1 MKSGAGLGVGVA
13 QERRAEAETARMEA
27 AIERAEDRRED
38 AAARAAE
45 FDELTRG
52 SSSRGMS
59 DGLFFHL
66 EAEAEAPLARPGRAR
81 GRRAVGD
88 AA

>member
-1 MKSGAGLGVGVA
+1 MALVEQQELVGRQLG
-13 QERRAEAETARMEA
+13 RAPTT
-27 AIERAEDRRED
+27 
-38 AAARAAE
+38 AE

>member
-1 MKSGAGLGVGVA
+1 MGRLQRSEA
-13 QERRAEAETARMEA
+13 ERRAVTRLALGLYDT
-27 AIERAEDRRED
+27 IERAEDRRED